1 VDLELIPDHEV
12 GQLSKIVTWIVA
24 KSLYEVGDLKP
35 VDRRVL
41 RVEVA
46 SVDPTLL
53 KRNVR

>member
-1 VDLELIPDHEV
+1 VDLKLIPDHEV
-12 GQLSKIVTWIVA
+12 GQLSEVVTWTVA